1 MQLIG
6 VRAKICYYDNFTDFA
21 KEFNLGKEDII
32 FTEKVIYEGYI
43 KAMELPCP
51 ILVRD
56 NYEVGEPTEEAVDK
70 MLLDIEKIP
79 HKRIVAVGGGSVL
92 DTAKALCIDG
102 AYPFAH
108 LLDKKEPNTFNCELI
123 TIPTTCGTGAEIS
136 GGGIYFMKSN
146 GLKTAIVGPGAD
158 YAVLIPQFIEK
169 LPFKIFFLS
178 SMDALSHAIEGQLY
192 SEDVVNEFG
201 LAMARQAIT
210 TILDCQADLC
220 IKGAD
225 YRQNRLRDFLASSTM
240 ANIALTANGANMVH
254 ALAYPPAEKFH
265 LSHGESVYQFLIPV
279 LNLYQKVCPDHP
291 RFAALREMVK
301 PALAKAGFKTDDE
314 VVFTELEKML
324 NTVFPLRTMGEVGMT
339 EDDIEPFSRNIVE
352 TKQRLLTKA
361 LIPVNQ
367 EQVAEMYRARL

>member
-6 VRAKICYYDNFTDFA
+6 VRAKICYYDQFAAFAEDFA
-21 KEFNLGKEDII
+21 VGREDVI
-32 FTEKVIYEGYI
+32 FTEKVIYEGYL
-43 KAMELPCP
+43 KDMGLTCP
-51 ILVRD
+51 ILIRD
-56 NYEVGEPTEEAVDK
+56 DYEVGEPTEEAVDK
-70 MLLDIEKIP
+70 MLLDLDKIP
-79 HKRIVAVGGGSVL
+79 HKRIIAIGGGSVL
-92 DTAKALCIDG
+92 DTAKALAIDG

-108 LLDKKEPNTFNCELI
+108 LLQKKEPNTFNCELI
-123 TIPTTCGTGAEIS
+123 AIPTTCGTGAEIS
-136 GGGIYFMKSN
+136 NGGIYFMKAN
-146 GLKTAIVGPGAD
+146 GLKTAVVGPGAD

-169 LPFKIFFLS
+169 LPFRIFFLC
-178 SMDALSHAIEGQLY
+178 SMDALAHAIEGQLY

-220 IKGAD
+220 VNGAD
-225 YRQNRLRDFLASSTM
+225 YRQNRLRDFLAASTM

-265 LSHGESVYQFLIPV
+265 MSHGESVYQFLIPV

-301 PALAKAGFKTDDE
+301 PALAKAGFRTDDE

-324 NTVFPLRTMGEVGMT
+324 NTVFPLRTMTEVGMT
-339 EDDIEPFSRNIVE
+339 EDDIEPFSKNIVE

>member
-6 VRAKICYYDNFTDFA
+6 VRAKICYYDKFDAFA
-21 KEFNLGKEDII
+21 EAFALGADDIV

-43 KAMELPCP
+43 RQMDLPCP
-51 ILVRD
+51 IMIRD
-56 NYEVGEPTEEAVDK
+56 DYEVGEPTEEAVDK
-70 MLLDIEKIP
+70 MLLDLKEIP
-79 HKRIVAVGGGSVL
+79 HKRIIAIGGGSVL
-92 DTAKALCIDG
+92 DTAKALAIEG
-102 AYPFAH
+102 AYPFVH
-108 LLDKKEPNTFNCELI
+108 LLDKKEPNTFNCQLI

-136 GGGIYFMKSN
+136 GGGIYFMKST

-210 TILDCQADLC
+210 TILDCQADLYLN
-220 IKGAD
+220 GVD

-265 LSHGESVYQFLIPV
+265 MSHGESVYQFLIPV
-279 LNLYQKVCPDHP
+279 LNLYQDVCPDHP

-301 PALAKAGFKTDDE
+301 PALSKAGFATEDA
-314 VVFTELEKML
+314 VVFKELEKML
-324 NTVFPLRTMGEVGMT
+324 NGVFPLRTMGEVGMT
-339 EDDIEPFSRNIVE
+339 EDDIEPFSKNIVE

-367 EQVAEMYRARL
+367 EQVARMYRERL